1 MAKTATEA
9 LNTLKLSGFN
19 ERQAQAILELMD
31 ENTLT
36 RKDLRLLEQ
45 GIKLWFVGVSL
56 SIAGVLCVIGFA
68 LHNGYK
74 TSIAG
79 VESRL
84 QADITGVKEDIKG
97 VKEDIK
103 GVKEDIKGVKE
114 DIKDLKN
121 SVRRIEETLLSRK
134 L

>member
-1 MAKTATEA
+1 MAKTATET

-19 ERQAQAILELMD
+19 EKQAQAIMELID
-31 ENTLT
+31 ENTVT
-36 RKDLRLLEQ
+36 RKDLKLLEQ
-45 GIKLWFVGVSL
+45 GIKLWFVGVTL
-56 SIAGVLCVIGFA
+56 SVAGVLCVIGFA

-79 VESRL
+79 MESRL

-103 GVKEDIKGVKE
+103 
-114 DIKDLKN
+114 DLKT
-121 SVRRIEETLLSRK
+121 SVRRIEEILLNRK